1 MRSAGTA
8 VPIRQAVLARVFVRV
23 RVPASV
29 IIRVV
34 AALCALLPIPALAAP
49 HKPPPK
55 PAPTAAPPALPVDPA
70 EQAAKALL
78 AIVDADPLELN
89 RVVQRFGDG
98 AILELLAPPTP
109 ILTQLAAVR
118 ASPWLRAPE
127 RALGA
132 LTELAAGRDP
142 ELAPAAARAALE
154 IARQLDGASLA
165 RRECAPDEL
174 LDVLVRLQAIGAR
187 ETVAPH
193 VRAYAW
199 AAAEQLIAAG
209 VSPPP
214 SK

>member
-1 MRSAGTA
+1 
-8 VPIRQAVLARVFVRV
+8 VP
-23 RVPASV
+23 PA
-29 IIRVV
+29 
-34 AALCALLPIPALAAP
+34 
-49 HKPPPK
+49 PPP
-55 PAPTAAPPALPVDPA
+55 ADPA

-78 AIVDADPLELN
+78 AIVDADPLELG

-98 AILELLAPPTP
+98 AILKLLAPATP

-118 ASPWLRAPE
+118 ASPHLRAPE
-127 RALGA
+127 RALRA

-142 ELAPAAARAALE
+142 ELAPAAARATFE

-165 RRECAPDEL
+165 RRECLPAEL
-174 LDVLVRLQAIGAR
+174 LDVLTRLQAIGAH
-187 ETVAPH
+187 EAVAPH